1 MILDNVF
8 EFGGALA
15 AKVIPPWVDP
25 GCLVGSL
32 APGEVQ
38 LVRSGWI

>member
-8 EFGGALA
+8 EFGGA
-15 AKVIPPWVDP
+15 AKVIPPWIDL

-32 APGEVQ
+32 APGEAQ